1 MRSKSWLIVLAS
13 VVATADVAAQSAP
26 SAVADLRPGQM
37 VRVATAA
44 GGRMSGRVAD
54 VDAAAGTLI
63 LESREMP
70 FRIAEIDTLWK
81 RGNAVRTGALI
92 GGGIGLAG
100 TAALTIWVCDV
111 VAEGNGCSQWGTVAL
126 FTAGGGAV
134 GALLG
139 AGIGAVV
146 PKWKRKFTRESLRV
160 ELLPGPQQTLQVGVG
175 LRL

>member
-44 GGRMSGRVAD
+44 
-54 VDAAAGTLI
+54 
-63 LESREMP
+63 
-70 FRIAEIDTLWK
+70 
-81 RGNAVRTGALI
+81 
-92 GGGIGLAG
+92 
-100 TAALTIWVCDV
+100 LTIWVCDV

-134 GALLG
+134 GALPG